1 MAKITM
7 QTIAD
12 TLNIS
17 KVSVSN
23 ALSGKSG
30 VSVVTKE
37 KVFSAARELG
47 YPFADPE
54 AKKKVALLIP
64 KRNLFSGN
72 FAFYSIISFRFLEL
86 AAKGFDVTTIPI
98 SNEDE
103 SRLVINNLQS
113 YEFIVMV
120 ATFKVE
126 FKERVESL
134 GIPIIQVD
142 TYRYPIT
149 CDTVYYNNFLHGYQ
163 LTSLLLANG
172 HTDIGFIGDLSTSS
186 SRMDRYFGMKRAMM
200 EKGVVHNPAFNIP
213 ENFHEISAKKLEL
226 PSPMPTAFV
235 CHSDKAAFNIIVL
248 LENLGYSIPHDVS
261 IVSFD
266 NIEQSKRGELLTT
279 VDIDEETLAQE
290 TYNLLVWRRDHP
302 EKPTRIVTL
311 NGELVV
317 RNSIRKL

>member
-1 MAKITM
+1 M

-23 ALSGKSG
+23 ALAGKSG
-30 VSVVTKE
+30 VSAATKE
-37 KVFSAARELG
+37 KVYATARVLG
-47 YPFADPE
+47 YPFVDPE

-86 AAKGFDVTTIPI
+86 AAQYFDVTTIPV

-103 SRLVINNLQS
+103 NRLVTTNLNS

-120 ATFKVE
+120 ATFKGEYKQKVE
-126 FKERVESL
+126 KL

-163 LTSLLLANG
+163 LTSLLLENG

-186 SRMDRYFGMKRAMM
+186 SRMDRYFGMKRALM
-200 EKGVVHNPAFNIP
+200 EKGITHNPTFNIP
-213 ENFHEISAKKLEL
+213 ENFHEISAKKLQL

-235 CHSDKAAFNIIVL
+235 CHSDKAAYNIIVL
-248 LENLGYSIPHDVS
+248 LENLGYSVPKDIS

-266 NIEQSKRGELLTT
+266 NIEQSKRGGFLTT

-302 EKPTRIVTL
+302 EKPARIVTL